1 MRKRDAGW
9 TVAMVAVM
17 ASATLAE
24 HAPRHAD
31 TDLTVCLTFSQ
42 ALEQETSV
50 KPAIFSEV
58 NRIWAAMGVSVASTG
73 QFENG
78 CDRWILVKSAFEAAP
93 EETASPRAIAWV
105 PFVEKRAR
113 RVVFVRMNRACA
125 LVEAFNPKN
134 MIRPRSQTDAQVAK
148 LVGRSLAHELGHV
161 LLNSLDHEKSGLMRA
176 SYGVHDASLSDVP
189 SDYTLNARQLDRL
202 FTAR

>member
-1 MRKRDAGW
+1 MRTRDAGW
-9 TVAMVAVM
+9 TVAMVVVM
-17 ASATLAE
+17 ASTALAE
-24 HAPRHAD
+24 HAPRD
-31 TDLTVCLTFSQ
+31 TQTGLTVCLTVSR
-42 ALEQETSV
+42 ALEQETSL
-50 KPAIFSEV
+50 KPAILSEV
-58 NRIWAAMGVSVASTG
+58 NRIWAPMGISVASTD

-78 CDRWILVKSAFEAAP
+78 CDRWILVKSALEAAP

-113 RVVFVRMNRACA
+113 RVVFVRMSHARA

-134 MIRPRSQTDAQVAK
+134 MIRPPAQTDAQVAK

-176 SYGVHDASLSDVP
+176 RYGANDAFAGLP